1 MLTKE
6 KLQLSLKAE
15 KREVIGKK
23 NEISRQEGLIPAVLY
38 GNKIDNLN
46 LFVGSQEF
54 GKIFEQAGENTLID
68 LHVKGKKDGATVLI
82 YDLQKDPLSGDI
94 LHVDF
99 YQPDLSKKVTA
110 LVPIKIIGESSAA
123 KNKGGTLVKNA
134 NELEV
139 KALPM
144 DLPHELVVDVSAL
157 DNFGDEIFVKNIELS
172 EGVEILRDPGDVLMA
187 VVAPTDVDHEL
198 DKPIE
203 EKIEDIE
210 TIGKDKEGEG
220 EGEEEGEKTETKEG
234 ADTGTDESKKEK
246 IPDQKKE

>member
-6 KLQLSLKAE
+6 KLQLNLKAE

-23 NEISRQEGLIPAVLY
+23 NQISRQEGLIPAVLY

-46 LFVGSQEF
+46 LFVDSQEF
-54 GKIFEQAGENTLID
+54 GKVFEQAGENTLID
-68 LHVKGKKDGATVLI
+68 LHVKGKKDGVTVLI

-220 EGEEEGEKTETKEG
+220 EEEAEKTETKKE
-234 ADTGTDESKKEK
+234 ADTEADESKKEEN
-246 IPDQKKE
+246 PSQKKE